1 MRRVAQLL
9 APLAQ
14 RRQIALRLR
23 ASAPPPVRSDVD
35 SAQLEQVLTNLVMN
49 ALQATG
55 EGGLVEVAV
64 HQCVATPPPEIGGG
78 PRTCAVIRV
87 HDDGCGMNATTVAQV
102 FEPFFT
108 TKGIGEG
115 TGLGLS
121 VAHGIVL
128 EHGGSIEVSSTPGH
142 GSTFAVFLPS
152 APRVARA

>member
-1 MRRVAQLL
+1 M
-9 APLAQ
+9 
-14 RRQIALRLR
+14 
-23 ASAPPPVRSDVD
+23 
-35 SAQLEQVLTNLVMN
+35 
-49 ALQATG
+49 
-55 EGGLVEVAV
+55 

-128 EHGGSIEVSSTPGH
+128 EHGGWIEVSSTPGH
-142 GSTFAVFLPS
+142 GQRRAGCSCRARPGKRARDPYRASRVPS
-152 APRVARA
+152 VMSSCERSSRRMLSHSVG